1 MPTKASKKA
10 PTKASKKAASK
21 KSSKKI
27 AADSQDAEAVRHF
40 AGYPATVVFAEPGGK
55 GPDGKPRGGKKALQ
69 QLLWGDYVGVTG
81 PEQDGW
87 VKVRTRHVREGWVR
101 KSEIRKDR
109 LLEVIF
115 VDIGQGD
122 GCLVV
127 TPGDEHMLIDAGQGD
142 NFVRFLRWRY
152 PQFAQER
159 KFQAIVISHPDA
171 DHYAGFKELFGE
183 GCPNVKVGT
192 IYHNGIIE
200 RAAEK
205 DADTLGPRI
214 KEDGVTYLTDVVRD
228 QARLQELLSDPAVS
242 KKKSY
247 PTMLKEAL
255 ECERVGDIRML
266 CEEDKHVP
274 GYAPGQDAFGVTIEV
289 LGPVVER
296 DADGNRRL
304 RWFGERSKI
313 GPTKNGHSVVL
324 RLRYRNVSLLLG
336 GDLNIPSEKLLLGHH
351 TGGMT
356 IPPETD
362 EDRRLLV
369 EAARKVFGVDVAKSC
384 HHGSA
389 DFSELFLDAVNPIAT
404 VISSGDQ
411 EPHAH
416 PRADTLGTI
425 GKFSRG
431 ARPLI
436 FGTELSRSASEAVK
450 NPNVVREQFR
460 KAQRKIEE
468 AATAEAKDKAVK
480 AFEKLVGTIDRSI
493 GTYGAVNVRTDGER
507 VVIAYKVEMV
517 REKDKMWDI
526 YKLEPEGGVLRFKS
540 KHEEDH

>member
-1 MPTKASKKA
+1 MPTKAAKKA
-10 PTKASKKAASK
+10 APKKGSKKAAPESL
-21 KSSKKI
+21 
-27 AADSQDAEAVRHF
+27 AADPAIHF

-55 GPDGKPRGGKKALQ
+55 GPTGKEFNGKKPLE
-69 QLLWGDYVGVTG
+69 QLLWGDYVSVEG

-87 VKVRTRHVREGWVR
+87 VKVRTRRVREGWAR
-101 KSEIRKDR
+101 RSGIRKER

-127 TPGDEHMLIDAGQGD
+127 TPGDEHMLIDAGKGD

-152 PQFAQER
+152 PQFAKPRRFE
-159 KFQAIVISHPDA
+159 AVVISHPDS
-171 DHYAGFKELFGE
+171 DHYAGFRELFGE
-183 GCPNVKVGT
+183 GCPNVDIGT
-192 IYHNGIIE
+192 VYHNGIVE
-200 RAAEK
+200 RAAAKE
-205 DADTLGPRI
+205 ADTLGPRVR
-214 KEDGVTYLTDVVRD
+214 EGGETYLTDVVRD
-228 QARLQELLSDPAVS
+228 QARLQELLSDPAAS
-242 KKKSY
+242 KKKAY

-255 ECERVGDIRML
+255 ACRRVGDIRML
-266 CEEDKHVP
+266 CEEDKHMP
-274 GYAPGQDAFGVTIEV
+274 GYAPGENPSGVVVEV

-296 DADGNRRL
+296 DAEGRARL
-304 RWFGERSKI
+304 RWFGERSKT

-324 RLRYRNVSLLLG
+324 RLRYGNVSLLLG

-351 TGGMT
+351 TGGMSV
-356 IPPETD
+356 PPATD

-404 VISSGDQ
+404 VISSGDE

-436 FGTELSRSASEAVK
+436 FGTELSRSASEAIK
-450 NPNVVREQFR
+450 NPNKVRRQFLDAR
-460 KAQRKIEE
+460 QKIDDARTPADREKAL
-468 AATAEAKDKAVK
+468 K
-480 AFEKLVGTIDRSI
+480 AFEKLVGTINRSI
-493 GTYGAVNVRTDGER
+493 GTYGAVNVRTDGQR
-507 VVIAYKVEMV
+507 VVIAYKIELATD
-517 REKDKMWDI
+517 KDRMWDI
-526 YKLEPEGGVLRFKS
+526 YKLEPESGVLRFKS
-540 KHEEDH
+540 KHEEDD